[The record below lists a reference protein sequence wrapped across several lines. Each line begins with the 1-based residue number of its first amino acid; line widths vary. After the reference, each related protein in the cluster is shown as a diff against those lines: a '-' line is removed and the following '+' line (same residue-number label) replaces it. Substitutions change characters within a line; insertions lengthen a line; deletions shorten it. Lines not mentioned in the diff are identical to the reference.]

1 MTSLASASSAYID
14 TLAAKDLIAPDTVTR
29 FGRGQLVIWSRP
41 DSPLPLKSLGDLL
54 RPELERFAMANPV
67 HAPYGIAARE
77 ALQRAGLWD
86 RLQHK
91 LVMGRNVRQA
101 MHYAESGNVDAAL
114 AARSLCRPGKD
125 RWVAVPGDLY
135 RPPYQVPGGDK
146 ILGASCGGT
155 QFRRLCQYPSG
166 SIRHGKIRSSTTSG
180 FTEPMSWHPLL
191 LSLKVTSAATL
202 LIFAIG
208 LGLAIFFA
216 RHQFRGQTIL
226 ETAIH
231 LPLVLPPSVV
241 GFYLLI
247 MLGRDGPLAHLFGWN
262 LLFTWPAAVIA
273 STVVG
278 LPLMFQ
284 AARSAIANVDP
295 DLEHA
300 ARTLGS
306 TELEVMW
313 RITLPLSR
321 RGILAGLS
329 WAPPAPSESSAPP

>member
-1 MTSLASASSAYID
+1 
-14 TLAAKDLIAPDTVTR
+14 
-29 FGRGQLVIWSRP
+29 
-41 DSPLPLKSLGDLL
+41 
-54 RPELERFAMANPV
+54 
-67 HAPYGIAARE
+67 
-77 ALQRAGLWD
+77 
-86 RLQHK
+86 
-91 LVMGRNVRQA
+91 
-101 MHYAESGNVDAAL
+101 
-114 AARSLCRPGKD
+114 
-125 RWVAVPGDLY
+125 
-135 RPPYQVPGGDK
+135 
-146 ILGASCGGT
+146 
-155 QFRRLCQYPSG
+155 
-166 SIRHGKIRSSTTSG
+166 
-180 FTEPMSWHPLL
+180 MSWHPLL

-208 LGLAIFFA
+208 LILAIFFA

-241 GFYLLI
+241 GYYLLI
-247 MLGRDGPLAHLFGWN
+247 LLGKDGPIAHWFGWN

-306 TELEVMW
+306 SELEVIW

-321 RGILAGLS
+321 RGILAGLVLGS
-329 WAPPAPSESSAPP
+329 TRALGEFAANIPGKTQTLPLAIYDAVQNSQYGLAHQMVLLMTVLGFMSLWCVRRLEPFRRAEVAVPAAEERTHA